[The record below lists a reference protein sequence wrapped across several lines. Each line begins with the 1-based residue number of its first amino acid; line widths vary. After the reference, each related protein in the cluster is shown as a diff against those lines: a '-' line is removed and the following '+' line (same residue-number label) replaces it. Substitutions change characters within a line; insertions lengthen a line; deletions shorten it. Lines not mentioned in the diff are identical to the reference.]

1 LIVFVSTLSGTKSGA
16 GHLCSR
22 QKLYNPPSPLEEA
35 LDEVKFVYG
44 RLVAGRIPKQR
55 DLSITFA
62 AMDISPQHS
71 ATANSPSF
79 STVVDVR
86 VVAGRL

>member
-1 LIVFVSTLSGTKSGA
+1 M
-16 GHLCSR
+16 
-22 QKLYNPPSPLEEA
+22 
-35 LDEVKFVYG
+35 KFVYG